1 MMDEFFVGWRDVGP
15 RLRGFL
21 RLAALGTLLAAPLL
35 ALVLGATARDPEGA
49 SWALVPGSAAL
60 TPLPMGEAV
69 LTGVLTLR
77 PSPVLHLPAGPEAPR
92 GRPVLL
98 AEDGK
103 RGAVLPAEMDG
114 RAVTAT
120 GFILSRGSLD
130 MLVLGA
136 MPVAAPRP
144 VDGPA
149 VEPLGRWRISGEICD
164 GKCAT
169 GGMRPG
175 SGVGHRACAVLC
187 LEGEL
192 PAVFVANAPVAGSA
206 FLLLG
211 GSDGGLLPAALHAR
225 VGQPVTLVGR
235 VERRGGLLV
244 LLVESHP

>member
-1 MMDEFFVGWRDVGP
+1 MRNEFFVGWRGVGP

-21 RLAALGTLLAAPLL
+21 RLIAVGTLLAAPLL
-35 ALVLGATARDPEGA
+35 ALALGATARDPQGA
-49 SWALVPGSAAL
+49 GWALVPGNPAL
-60 TPLPMGEAV
+60 PPLPMGDAT
-69 LTGVLTLR
+69 LTGVLALR
-77 PSPVLHLPAGPEAPR
+77 PSPVLHLPASAEAPR

-98 AEDGK
+98 ADDGK
-103 RGAVLPAEMDG
+103 RGAALPAEWDG
-114 RAVTAT
+114 RAVTAS
-120 GFILSRGSLD
+120 GFVLSRGSLD

-144 VDGPA
+144 MDKPE

-192 PAVFVANAPVAGSA
+192 PAVFVASAPVAGSA

-225 VGQPVTLVGR
+225 VGQPVTLEGR

>member
-69 LTGVLTLR
+69 LAGVLTLR

-187 LEGEL
+187 LEGAL